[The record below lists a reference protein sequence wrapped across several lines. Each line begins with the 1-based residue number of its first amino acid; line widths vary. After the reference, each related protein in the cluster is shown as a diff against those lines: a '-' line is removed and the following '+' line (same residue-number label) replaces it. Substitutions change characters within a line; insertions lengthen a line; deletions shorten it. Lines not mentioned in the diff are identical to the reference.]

1 MGNDSEIIATKKNFS
16 CWKKLLLQFYDA
28 AKAAEGCF
36 TNMVTKI
43 DVDLKF

>member
-1 MGNDSEIIATKKNFS
+1 MATIPRLLATKKNLS
-16 CWKKLLLQFYDA
+16 YWKKLLLQFYDA